1 MNTDHS
7 IEIICPLYN
16 AEKYLFNLHCSLE
29 IQTGVNLKNIHY
41 LITESTDRTATLVKT
56 LRHCTY
62 EIIKKSDFSHSL
74 TREQAALKSTAD
86 IIVFITQDI
95 VIKRD
100 DWLKNLVAPIINHE
114 ANATFSRQLC
124 DNNSLEKYTRE
135 LNYPATSRIVS
146 KADIKELGLRTFFSS
161 DASAAIS
168 TQIFKSLNGYDH
180 KNLPISEDMYFSYK
194 LIMAGG
200 KIKYCANSEVH
211 HSHNFTLK
219 EQFSRYYETGRF
231 FKQNPYLDNY
241 QTTDTGKKLAKYV
254 LKRALQDRNW
264 RALIRYMPNMAARYL
279 GMRRGK
285 Q

>member
-1 MNTDHS
+1 MQTPS

-29 IQTGVNLKNIHY
+29 IQTGVNIKNIRY
-41 LITESTDRTATLVKT
+41 LITESTDRTVTLVKT

-74 TREQAALKSTAD
+74 TREKAALESTAD
-86 IIVFITQDI
+86 IIVFITQDV

-100 DWLKNLVAPIINHE
+100 DWLKNLVTPLITGE
-114 ANATFSRQLC
+114 ADATFSRQIC
-124 DNNSLEKYTRE
+124 DNNSIEKYTRE
-135 LNYPATSRIVS
+135 LNYPATSRVVS
-146 KADIKELGLRTFFSS
+146 KADVEKLGLRTFFSS
-161 DASAAIS
+161 DASAAIR
-168 TQIFKSLNGYDH
+168 TDVFRALNGYDH

-211 HSHNFTLK
+211 HSHSFSLR
-219 EQFSRYYETGRF
+219 EQFSRYCETGKF

-241 QTTDTGKKLAKYV
+241 QTTKTGGNMAKYV
-254 LKRALQDRNW
+254 LKRALKDKNW
-264 RALIRYMPNMAARYL
+264 RALVQYTPNMAARYL
-279 GMRRGK
+279 GMRKGK
-285 Q
+285 R